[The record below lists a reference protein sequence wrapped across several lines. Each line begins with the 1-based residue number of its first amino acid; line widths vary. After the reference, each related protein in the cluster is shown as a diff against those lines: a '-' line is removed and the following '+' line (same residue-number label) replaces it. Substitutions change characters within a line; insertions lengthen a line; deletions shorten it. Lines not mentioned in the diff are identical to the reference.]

1 MASRFRKLSM
11 AILGGGMVAGSP
23 LIAACSS
30 IPFIGASDEKRFE
43 EWKATDG
50 ATGRINLQAV
60 EEAFKASWDFGNA
73 KDFKTRVN
81 EIYEGDGLVVFRS
94 YYTAEEGGIRQF
106 RLEGYE
112 DLDFDGRLGNSTDEG
127 LFLIDEEKG
136 EYVLKGN
143 LANGYYTSRF
153 GLGEPDEDRSVVVR
167 AYIVNATPSVKVEY
181 WKDQNGDDIIVEGQD
196 SLNSSFTKPLSEP
209 LPPEFI
215 GAVKNYIA
223 EDSVFTLWVMSG
235 SPRAGDLYRTP
246 PNLCGESY
254 IERTLF
260 RNSDRYAEQLEVN
273 RVFAEAQ
280 ESIFGDRYREAG
292 VNIGAARQTYLEA
305 VKATGSFD
313 ESSVF
318 ARARKVTCH
327 LYQTNCP
334 KSELESEG
342 DFSGGGG
349 QVRFRSKRR
358 GQRARQYRKKTAKP
372 SAQDGCGSVNAP

>member
-11 AILGGGMVAGSP
+11 AMLGGGMVAGSP

-73 KDFKTRVN
+73 KDFETRVN
-81 EIYEGDGLVVFRS
+81 EIYEGDGVVVFRV
-94 YYTAEEGGIRQF
+94 YHIIGDEEVRRF
-106 RLEGYE
+106 RLEGWE
-112 DLDFDGRLGNSTDEG
+112 DLDFDGRIDRSTDEG
-127 LFLIDEEKG
+127 LFIINEEKN
-136 EYVLKGN
+136 EYFLIGH
-143 LANGYYTSRF
+143 LANGYYRSRF
-153 GLGEPDEDRSVVVR
+153 GLGEPDEDKSVIVR
-167 AYIVNATPSVKVEY
+167 AYFTEGEQGENLVKVEN
-181 WKDQNGDDIIVEGQD
+181 WKDQNGDGIIVEGQD

-209 LPPEFI
+209 LSPEFI
-215 GAVKNYIA
+215 GAFKNYIA

-235 SPRAGDLYRTP
+235 SPRARDLYRTP
-246 PNLCGESY
+246 PNLWGEFY
-254 IERTLF
+254 VERTLF
-260 RNSDRYAEQLEVN
+260 RDSDRYAEQLEVN

-334 KSELESEG
+334 ISELESEG
-342 DFSGGGG
+342 DFNGGGG
-349 QVRFRSKRR
+349 QVRFRGKRR
-358 GQRARQYRKKTAKP
+358 EQRRRQYR
-372 SAQDGCGSVNAP
+372 

>member
-50 ATGRINLQAV
+50 ASGRINLRDA

-73 KDFKTRVN
+73 KNFETRVN

-127 LFLIDEEKG
+127 LFLIDEAKG
-136 EYVLKGN
+136 EYVLKGD

-246 PNLCGESY
+246 PNLLGESY
-254 IERTLF
+254 IERNLF

-273 RVFAEAQ
+273 RVFVEAQ
-280 ESIFGDRYREAG
+280 EALVGDLYREAG
-292 VNIGAARQTYLEA
+292 LDIGPVRQTYQAA
-305 VKATGSFD
+305 VKATGSFKKNID
-313 ESSVF
+313 ERRNAVI
-318 ARARKVTCH
+318 CH
-327 LYQTNCP
+327 LYQRNCP
-334 KSELESEG
+334 RAESSSDDG
-342 DFSGGGG
+342 FNGGGG

-358 GQRARQYRKKTAKP
+358 GQRARQYK
-372 SAQDGCGSVNAP
+372 